1 MASLPDDARQ
11 LRLRYEATCAFCGSC
26 LPRGTYAVW
35 SRSTRAVY
43 CAPCAGGAGLAISLA
58 GTPGAAAMKVHERR
72 QAKDAAAIRSRW
84 GRLAP
89 IAERIATPKQATEAW
104 RNGAIGEQRL
114 AAFLERELAGEA
126 ILIHDRRIPGRSSNI
141 DHIAVGPSGVWVIDA
156 KRYTGKI
163 EKRDV
168 GGWLKTDLRVYVN
181 GRDRTKLVKAVPKQ
195 VETVRAAL
203 ALAAAL
209 ADVPVR
215 GTVCFTDSDWGF
227 LNLGKAF
234 EIDGILVSY
243 PGALRGAILEPRW
256 LSPEAVGRIAARLA
270 TELNIT
276 R

>member
-1 MASLPDDARQ
+1 
-11 LRLRYEATCAFCGSC
+11 
-26 LPRGTYAVW
+26 
-35 SRSTRAVY
+35 
-43 CAPCAGGAGLAISLA
+43 
-58 GTPGAAAMKVHERR
+58 MKVHERR